1 MKIIKLKNTVS
12 EMKNILNGFKSKT
25 EMMKER
31 VSELE
36 NKSIIIQIE
45 EQKKKIKI

>member
-25 EMMKER
+25 DDEG
-31 VSELE
+31 
-36 NKSIIIQIE
+36 KSQ
-45 EQKKKIKI
+45 

>member
-1 MKIIKLKNTVS
+1 MDLKA
-12 EMKNILNGFKSKT
+12 KQ
-25 EMMKER
+25 MMKER

-45 EQKKKIKI
+45 EQKKNNKDLINYTAL